1 MRFEAAIHHLLRYSK
16 VVALA
21 VCLSTAA
28 IAHAQYDR
36 TGTSNSRDFGGFQTA
51 SGTAQTRNS
60 QSNRNRPSDSSA
72 FNADTSATKGLV
84 YVKETPDSVLRKK
97 VFFFNHIAHSV
108 KIDELWNPTLDPT
121 GVQFSDPLDG
131 LNGDFFIGQGTIG
144 HPHLSLFPSFED
156 GISHSLQSHNL
167 DGYLKT
173 PDNIRFYQTMTPYT
187 VLSYNN
193 SLKKDY
199 LVNVAHTQ
207 NIIPGWN
214 FSFDYRLICPEGN
227 LSGSGAKNHYLDA
240 TTNYFS
246 HDSRLQVRAGFIW
259 QSMAMEEN
267 GGLIDDSYFLNNPSS
282 NLGGLPVRLY
292 NSKSKNLHHDAFVHA
307 TYNLVQQVD
316 QYREHDS
323 LVARY
328 DTVTADS
335 IRLLMDTLV
344 VTDTFRVGTPHVI
357 NLGVLGV
364 EADYSRWKRAAYI
377 TAYSDSSLWEDA
389 SASLF
394 WTNDAYPD
402 HRWRN
407 PLKITLGITPR
418 RLHAI
423 VAKDTSSAPDTLLTT
438 AAVNPFAKMELSLW
452 DATLLVEGS
461 LDNTLLGLSPN
472 IKDPDLHARSLL
484 RIPFDST
491 ESNTLELSASYLK
504 QMPEVRILH
513 ASNYTFGPILSQYYA
528 AHFQHESDSGLFRLV
543 DLNLGATHMSHSVW
557 FDSTLAVHEST
568 SGLWL
573 YQAAL
578 TLRLQWRWLH
588 LDMQQLIQH
597 STDEDQVSVPLLASK
612 NSLYADF
619 SLFHNAL
626 RMQIGTDV
634 RYFSRF
640 APDGY
645 DPALGILYMQNGE
658 IGDYIW
664 ADAFINLQI
673 KRASI
678 YVKAGHF
685 NALWDNHPRYFL
697 LPHYPGSRFGLFW
710 GMTWNFFD

>member
-36 TGTSNSRDFGGFQTA
+36 IGTAKPRNFGGFQTA

-60 QSNRNRPSDSSA
+60 QNDRNRPSDSSA

-108 KIDELWNPTLDPT
+108 KIDEVWNPTLDPT
-121 GVQFSDPLDG
+121 GVQFNDALDAI
-131 LNGDFFIGQGTIG
+131 NGNYYLGKGSLG
-144 HPHLSLFPSFED
+144 HPHIGIFPTLAD
-156 GISHSLQSHNL
+156 NLNLRLQPDL
-167 DGYLKT
+167 YEGYYMK
-173 PDNIRFYQTMTPYT
+173 PCNVDFYQTLTPYT
-187 VLSYNN
+187 VLSYGS
-193 SLKKDY
+193 SLNKDY
-199 LVNVAHTQ
+199 SVRVSHTQ
-207 NIIPGWN
+207 NIMPGWN
-214 FSFDYRLICPEGN
+214 AAFTYRLLNPEGVYT
-227 LSGSGAKNHYLDA
+227 SSGATTHYLNA

-246 HDSRLQVRAGFIW
+246 PDSRLQA
-259 QSMAMEEN
+259 A
-267 GGLIDDSYFLNNPSS
+267 GGLIWHSFRIDENDGLVDDSIFTYRLQTNRAGIPVNLIGVSSRQRDLN
-282 NLGGLPVRLY
+282 
-292 NSKSKNLHHDAFVHA
+292 AFGRV
-307 TYNLVQQVD
+307 TYSLERQSD
-316 QYREHDS
+316 SYRHRDS
-323 LVARY
+323 VVARVVN
-328 DTVTADS
+328 DSVTV
-335 IRLLMDTLV
+335 MDTLDV
-344 VTDTFRVGTPHVI
+344 IDTIPLHKPRMLNAGVIGLEVGFDRQKRTI
-357 NLGVLGV
+357 GDSTWWV
-364 EADYSRWKRAAYI
+364 ER
-377 TAYSDSSLWEDA
+377 TAT
-389 SASLF
+389 LF

-423 VAKDTSSAPDTLLTT
+423 VAQDTSSAPDTLLTT

-472 IKDPDLHARSLL
+472 IKNPDLHARSLL

-645 DPALGILYMQNGE
+645 DPALGILYKQNGE